1 MSLRQHHVTRR
12 ARAPRWQDA
21 VKPLRN
27 ESVSAILEICVDDAA
42 GVDAAVA
49 GGADRIELCSALELG
64 GLTPSAALLD
74 HALGTGC
81 PIHMMIRPR
90 AGGFVYS
97 DDDVALMVEEIG
109 RAVAG
114 GAAGVVVGALRPDGE
129 LDREALERF
138 RDAAWDATIVLHR
151 AIDLVP
157 DPVAAVSEA
166 IALGY
171 DKILSSG
178 GAPTA
183 VEGMTTLAAM
193 VAAAGERLSI
203 IAGSGVTPDTVA
215 RIIAGTGVR
224 EVHGSASRPGAEP
237 DAATLRLGFATGPRR
252 ATDQS
257 IVQRLRTMLAEKGS
271 SA

>member
-1 MSLRQHHVTRR
+1 M
-12 ARAPRWQDA
+12 
-21 VKPLRN
+21 
-27 ESVSAILEICVDDAA
+27 SAILEICVDDAA

-74 HALGTGC
+74 HALRAGC
-81 PIHMMIRPR
+81 PVHMMIRPR

-97 DDDVALMVEEIG
+97 EDDVALMVEEIG
-109 RAVAG
+109 GAVARG
-114 GAAGVVVGALRPDGE
+114 VGGVVVGALRPDGE
-129 LDREALERF
+129 LDRDALGRF
-138 RDAAWDATIVLHR
+138 RDAARGAAIVLHR

-157 DPVAAVSEA
+157 DPVAAVGEA

-193 VAAAGERLSI
+193 VAAAGERLSL
-203 IAGSGVTPDTVA
+203 IAGSGISPDNVA
-215 RIIAGTGVR
+215 RIVAGTGVR
-224 EVHGSASRPGAEP
+224 EVHGSASRPRPEP
-237 DAATLRLGFATGPRR
+237 DAATLRLGFAAGPRR
-252 ATDQS
+252 ATDRV
-257 IVQRLRTMLAEKGS
+257 IVQQLRTALKTKGS
-271 SA
+271 ET

>member
-1 MSLRQHHVTRR
+1 M
-12 ARAPRWQDA
+12 
-21 VKPLRN
+21 
-27 ESVSAILEICVDDAA
+27 SAILEICVDDAA

-74 HALGTGC
+74 HALRTGC
-81 PIHMMIRPR
+81 PAHMMIRPR

-97 DDDVALMVEEIG
+97 EDDVALMVEEIG
-109 RAVAG
+109 AAG
-114 GAAGVVVGALRPDGE
+114 ARGVGGVVVGALRPDGE
-129 LDREALERF
+129 LDREALARF
-138 RDAAWDATIVLHR
+138 RDAARDVAIVLHR

-157 DPVAAVSEA
+157 DPVAAVGEA

-183 VEGMTTLAAM
+183 IEGMTTLVRM
-193 VAAAGERLSI
+193 VAAAGERLSV
-203 IAGSGVTPDTVA
+203 IAGSGVTPDNVE

-224 EVHGSASRPGAEP
+224 EVHGSASRPGPEP

-252 ATDQS
+252 AIDRA
-257 IVQRLRTMLAEKGS
+257 IVQRLRTALTTKGS
-271 SA
+271 ET

>member
-1 MSLRQHHVTRR
+1 M
-12 ARAPRWQDA
+12 
-21 VKPLRN
+21 
-27 ESVSAILEICVDDAA
+27 SAILEICVDDAA

-64 GLTPSAALLD
+64 GLTPSAALQD
-74 HALGTGC
+74 HALRAGC

-90 AGGFVYS
+90 AGGFVYGQ
-97 DDDVALMVEEIG
+97 DDLALMVEEI
-109 RAVAG
+109 REAVAR
-114 GAAGVVVGALRPDGE
+114 GAAGIVVGALRPDGG
-129 LDREALERF
+129 LDREALGRL
-138 RDAAWDATIVLHR
+138 RDAARDATIVLHR

-157 DPVAAVSEA
+157 DPVAAVGDA

-183 VEGMTTLAAM
+183 VEGRTTLAAM
-193 VAAAGERLSI
+193 VAAAGERLSV
-203 IAGSGVTPDTVA
+203 IAGSGVSPDNVA

-224 EVHGSASRPGAEP
+224 EVHGSASRLGPEP

-252 ATDQS
+252 ATDQA
-257 IVQRLRTMLAEKGS
+257 IVQRLRAAISEKGS
-271 SA
+271 EV

>member
-1 MSLRQHHVTRR
+1 
-12 ARAPRWQDA
+12 
-21 VKPLRN
+21 
-27 ESVSAILEICVDDAA
+27 VSAILEICVDDAA

-74 HALGTGC
+74 HALRAGC

-90 AGGFVYS
+90 AGGFVYGE
-97 DDDVALMVEEIG
+97 DDVTLMVEEIG
-109 RAVAG
+109 EALVR
-114 GAAGVVVGALRPDGE
+114 GAAGVVVGAVWPDGG
-129 LDREALERF
+129 LDREALARF
-138 RDAAWDATIVLHR
+138 RDAARDATIVLHR

-157 DPVAAVSEA
+157 DPVAAVGEA

-178 GAPTA
+178 GALTA

-193 VAAAGERLSI
+193 VAAAGDRLSI
-203 IAGSGVTPDTVA
+203 IAGAGVRPDNVG
-215 RIIAGTGVR
+215 RIVAGTGVS
-224 EVHGSASRPGAEP
+224 EVHGSASRPGPEP

-252 ATDQS
+252 ATDQA
-257 IVQRLRTMLAEKGS
+257 IVQRLRTALAEKGS
-271 SA
+271 ET